1 MSLAN
6 PITGADCEFCC
17 TVQSS
22 YQALQSSY
30 QALESSY
37 QALESSYQALESS
50 YQALPGNS
58 MQARL
63 RLAEMLSL

>member
-37 QALESSYQALESS
+37 QAL
-50 YQALPGNS
+50 PGNS

>member
-37 QALESSYQALESS
+37 QALESSYQAL
-50 YQALPGNS
+50 PGNS

>member
-1 MSLAN
+1 MPKEAKS
-6 PITGADCEFCC
+6 PSGPDCKFCC

-22 YQALQSSY
+22 YQALQ
-30 QALESSY
+30 
-37 QALESSYQALESS
+37 SS

-63 RLAEMLSL
+63 RLAEMHP